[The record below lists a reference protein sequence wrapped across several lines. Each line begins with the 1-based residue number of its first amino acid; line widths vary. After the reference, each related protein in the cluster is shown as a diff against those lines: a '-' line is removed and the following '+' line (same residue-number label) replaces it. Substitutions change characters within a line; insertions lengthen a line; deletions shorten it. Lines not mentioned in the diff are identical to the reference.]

1 MQMKAEGGRPRVC
14 EKSGNYEDEG
24 PQTEESGG
32 GRGGAASFFTGTLGQ
47 GAHGASRRGIQ
58 EEVGEILGG
67 TTGAGG
73 RVSSLRMGEVSH

>member
-1 MQMKAEGGRPRVC
+1 MKAPKRRRAV
-14 EKSGNYEDEG
+14 
-24 PQTEESGG
+24 GG
-32 GRGGAASFFTGTLGQ
+32 GGGAASFFTGTLGQ

>member
-32 GRGGAASFFTGTLGQ
+32 GRGGGSEFL
-47 GAHGASRRGIQ
+47 HGHFGSGSPWSIQEGYPGRSRRDFRGDH
-58 EEVGEILGG
+58 
-67 TTGAGG
+67 GG
-73 RVSSLRMGEVSH
+73 RGQSIQSEDG